1 LARKASGLKP
11 MSVGLKASATFESG
25 PPPFVPPG
33 HRKAGPT
40 NPRTDGNRQ
49 HESWR
54 KNKKPTL
61 PDIWHVGFENR
72 RVQLV
77 TYGSTVC
84 QSGQA
89 DNSSSNT
96 WSAPKSWSGKG
107 ETYAPLRL
115 RKGRAERQP
124 VRAFKNWMIRI
135 GGLDTWVGGETE
147 RAAVKP
153 PQHREFEGLRL
164 RRDSQ
169 PQLRTG

>member
-1 LARKASGLKP
+1 
-11 MSVGLKASATFESG
+11 MSVGLKASAAFESG
-25 PPPFVPPG
+25 PPPFLPQCN
-33 HRKAGPT
+33 RKAEGGPYKAKNCLQT
-40 NPRTDGNRQ
+40 RHG
-49 HESWR
+49 ESCR

-61 PDIWHVGFENR
+61 PDVWHVGFENR

-96 WSAPKSWSGKG
+96 GSAPERWPGKG

-135 GGLDTWVGGETE
+135 GGLDTWVGGET
-147 RAAVKP
+147 
-153 PQHREFEGLRL
+153 
-164 RRDSQ
+164 
-169 PQLRTG
+169 